1 MSNLLEIKNLKKY
14 FSTPRGELHAVDNVN
29 MNIEKGKTIGAV
41 GESGCGKSTLGKTLM
56 RLHTPT
62 SGEVLYNG
70 EDIAGMPIKEFKQKY
85 RTNIQMIFQDPYASF
100 DPRTDVFKPI
110 AKRFKSQH
118 KE

>member
-29 MNIEKGKTIGAV
+29 LNIEKGKTIGVV

-70 EDIAGMPIKEFKQKY
+70 EDIASMFLTPVAVLIEW
-85 RTNIQMIFQDPYASF
+85 RTLSPSRI
-100 DPRTDVFKPI
+100 
-110 AKRFKSQH
+110 
-118 KE
+118 